1 MRLPLASACLALLAC
16 SSPETETRAH
26 DAPAADAP
34 ATADSRASMDAALDW
49 LCASQVLDG
58 AWPAATEE
66 AARRTTA
73 GSRVGVTGLAVLALL
88 ADGNT
93 TEVGPRAGRLQ
104 AAVEW
109 LLAYQEESGLIGEAQ
124 GHAFLYGHAIGLLA
138 LAETSNLSGG
148 EVAERLAGPIQRAV
162 VFAERARNP
171 YGAWRYDV
179 PPVGDNDTSVTGWM
193 ALALASARDAGAEV
207 DEACFEGTWAWLD
220 QVTDAETGRVG
231 YTRAGSSS
239 SRIPGINDEYPVDPT
254 ETLTAE
260 AIFVRAVTGDLDED
274 TEVLAKQKALLLRKL
289 PEHDLEGRTTDPYYW
304 YFGSLAAF
312 QCGGELWEA
321 WRVALDRALAASQAE
336 DGSFPPDGPWDSI
349 GGRVQ
354 STALSAM
361 SLATSYRYAR
371 VIGGR

>member
-1 MRLPLASACLALLAC
+1 MRPLLACASLALLAC
-16 SSPETETRAH
+16 AASEPATPPSSPP
-26 DAPAADAP
+26 APE
-34 ATADSRASMDAALDW
+34 ATAERPSLQGALDW
-49 LCASQVLDG
+49 LCASQLEDG
-58 AWPAATEE
+58 AWPAATD
-66 AARRTTA
+66 AAAQRTTA

-93 TEVGPRAGRLQ
+93 TQVGPRAGSLR
-104 AAVEW
+104 AGVDW
-109 LLAYQEESGLIGEAQ
+109 LLAQQAESGLIGEAS

-138 LAETSNLSGG
+138 LAEASNLSGG
-148 EVAERLAGPIQRAV
+148 ETSERLADPIQRAAA
-162 VFAERARNP
+162 FAERARNP

-193 ALALASARDAGAEV
+193 ALALVAARDAGAGV
-207 DEACFEGTWAWLD
+207 DEACFEGTWSWLD
-220 QVTDAETGRVG
+220 EVTDAETGRVG
-231 YTRAGSSS
+231 YTNAGSTS
-239 SRIPGINDEYPVDPT
+239 SRIPGINDDFPVDPT

-260 AIFVRAVTGDLDED
+260 AMFVRAVTGDLDED
-274 TEVLAKQKALLLRKL
+274 RDVLAKQEALLLRKL

-321 WRVALDRALAASQAE
+321 WRPALDTALAAAQAE
-336 DGSFPPDGPWDSI
+336 DGSFPPEGPWDSI

-361 SLATSYRYAR
+361 SLSVSYRYAR
-371 VIGGR
+371 VVGGR